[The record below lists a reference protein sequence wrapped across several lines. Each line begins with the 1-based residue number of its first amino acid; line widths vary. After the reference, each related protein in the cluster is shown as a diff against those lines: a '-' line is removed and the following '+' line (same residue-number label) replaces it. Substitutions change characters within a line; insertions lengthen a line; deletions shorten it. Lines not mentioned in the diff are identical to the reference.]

1 MKYIGFPR
9 PSYPLAHIVEPH
21 RLSFL
26 QMFYKEKKRRSCPV
40 LIFDKENSR
49 LRFQT
54 IKIYSD
60 NFDLRIISNNFV
72 CTLIE
77 KDYGRFSNQS
87 W

>member
-1 MKYIGFPR
+1 M
-9 PSYPLAHIVEPH
+9 
-21 RLSFL
+21 
-26 QMFYKEKKRRSCPV
+26 
-40 LIFDKENSR
+40 LIFDKENLR